1 MVNFKSPHFTYI
13 KKSVHHYCH
22 SLMNK
27 TTVNFKQNSQLNSL
41 QKKPQ
46 SMRQFEQ
53 PLFQKLRAKIL
64 KINAI

>member
-1 MVNFKSPHFTYI
+1 
-13 KKSVHHYCH
+13 
-22 SLMNK
+22 MNK